1 MKAREFLIEHHN
13 SVIYGKSLP
22 HGDSSLYSSIVYM
35 GQKWRNNVTLVDTKT
50 NFGSAYEPEGFAH
63 YRYTDCGLSEFSY
76 DCFFK
81 DWKLTNPKEDMT
93 VDWVS
98 TYDDNNL
105 EPMYLPAKYPLFL
118 LNWHKAL
125 CL

>member
-1 MKAREFLIEHHN
+1 MKAIEVHRRTARIN
-13 SVIYGKSLP
+13 DP
-22 HGDSSLYSSIVYM
+22 CED
-35 GQKWRNNVTLVDTKT
+35 NDTD
-50 NFGSAYEPEGFAH
+50 A
-63 YRYTDCGLSEFSY
+63 GLSEFAY

-81 DWKLTNPKEDMT
+81 DWKFTNPEEDMT
-93 VDWVS
+93 VDWVDN
-98 TYDDNNL
+98 YDASRL